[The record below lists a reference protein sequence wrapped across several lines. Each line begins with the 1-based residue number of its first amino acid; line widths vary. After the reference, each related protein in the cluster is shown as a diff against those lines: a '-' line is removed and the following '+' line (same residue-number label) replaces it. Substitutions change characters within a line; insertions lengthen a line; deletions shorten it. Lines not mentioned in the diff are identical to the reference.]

1 MSLPKEPRQKMI
13 NMMYLVLTALLAL
26 NVSAEI
32 LNAFK
37 TVNNSIVQSNK
48 VVTEKN
54 NLTYKAFQDNLTDN
68 QTKALAQIWAPKA
81 MEVQKLS
88 GTIYSL
94 IDQMKEE
101 LIDESSPK
109 MKDGIKEYNESS
121 LDAATHL
128 FDTKGKGKI
137 LYNDLIAYK
146 ANLLN
151 VLDPSG
157 FPQEITSS
165 ALMMA
170 DLKKAKEDF
179 QRQLPLDLRV
189 PKSQSGNAR
198 TADSAKDWTLN
209 YFHMTPT
216 IAAMTILSKFQSDIK
231 NSEAQMIDYLHNKI
245 GEVKV
250 IYDKFQVL
258 AQASS
263 NYVMPGDEL
272 DITAGVGAF
281 SAAAKPTITINGQ
294 GQEIGADGTALYK
307 TKAEGAGEHTVMVH
321 IQYTKPDG
329 TPATVDKPVKYT
341 VGLPSGASVF
351 LKKMNVMYIGEENPL
366 TISGGSV
373 GREKVHVS
381 FEGGGTIENTGGDEW
396 VAKPTTP
403 GMSKVVVNAAGKIA
417 TFDMRIKYLPNPTGF
432 VGTHKGGAISSAEF
446 KADGGLIARL
456 EGSDFESPFQ
466 VLSYKVSALGG
477 SISQPVMASNEG
489 NRWTGRAASIIGQAS
504 PGTNVFFDEIHVKGR
519 DGRDR
524 VLAPIVFMLK

>member
-37 TVNNSIVQSNK
+37 TVNNSIIQSNG

-54 NLTYKAFQDNLTDN
+54 NLTYKSFQDKLANS
-68 QTKALAQIWAPKA
+68 QTHDLAAIWAPKA
-81 MEVQKLS
+81 AEVQKLS
-88 GTIYSL
+88 TTLYDY
-94 IDQMKEE
+94 IDKLKGE
-101 LIDESSPK
+101 LIDESSPS
-109 MKDGIKEYNESS
+109 MKDGMKEYNEAS
-121 LDAATHL
+121 LDAATRL
-128 FDTKGKGKI
+128 FDEKGNGKI
-137 LYNDLIAYK
+137 LYNSLIAYK
-146 ANLLN
+146 QNLLD
-151 VLDPSG
+151 VLKPEEFANSPKIMEDVKN
-157 FPQEITSS
+157 Q
-165 ALMMA
+165 
-170 DLKKAKEDF
+170 KATFARE
-179 QRQLPLDLRV
+179 LPMDLRV
-189 PKSQSGNAR
+189 PTSQSGNAR

-231 NSEAQMIDYLHNKI
+231 NSEAQMIDYLHKKI
-245 GEVKV
+245 GEVTV
-250 IYDKFQVL
+250 VFDKFQVL

-272 DITAGVGAF
+272 DITAGIGAF
-281 SAAAKPTITINGQ
+281 SAASKPAITINGQ
-294 GQEIGADGTALYK
+294 PSAGSVPDGAAEYK
-307 TKAEGAGEHTVMVH
+307 TKAEGAGEHSVNVH
-321 IQYTKPDG
+321 IVYYKPDG
-329 TPATVDKPVKYT
+329 SSVPVDKVVKYT
-341 VGLPSGASVF
+341 VGLPSGSSVF

-396 VAKPTTP
+396 VAKPTKP
-403 GMSKVVVNAAGKIA
+403 GMSKVIVNAAGKIA

-456 EGSDFESPFQ
+456 ENSDFESPFQ
-466 VLSYKVSALGG
+466 VISYKLSAIGG
-477 SISQPVMASNEG
+477 SITQPVQASNDG
-489 NRWTGRAASIIGQAS
+489 NRWTGRAASIVAQSS
-504 PGTNVFFDEIHVKGR
+504 PGTNVFFDEVHVKGR

-524 VLAPIVFMLK
+524 ELAPMVFMLK